1 MKEAFWI
8 NLHSFQMHAVK
19 LQTQLIMAL
28 RDIDDL
34 PQPFDE
40 QIFTVG
46 EKNFI
51 DEGMRAVKFLGH
63 FSQGGADLG

>member
-8 NLHSFQMHAVK
+8 HFHSFQMHAVK

-34 PQPFDE
+34 SQPFDE
-40 QIFTVG
+40 QIFTVR
-46 EKNFI
+46 EKDFI
-51 DEGMRAVKFLGH
+51 DEGMRAVKFFGH
-63 FSQGGADLG
+63 FPQGGADFG